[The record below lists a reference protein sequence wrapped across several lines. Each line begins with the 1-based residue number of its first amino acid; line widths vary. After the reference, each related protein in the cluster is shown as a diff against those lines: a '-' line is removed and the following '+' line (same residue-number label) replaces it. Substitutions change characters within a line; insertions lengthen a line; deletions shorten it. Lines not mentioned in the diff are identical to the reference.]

1 MIDDEQDEATFEKIL
16 GAAEEIKDMARVR
29 PEDAPAMLE
38 QARHLVELA
47 EQIKS
52 DWLRR
57 QSTEGVFG
65 AMNSGSAKTGRLD
78 GSTNIEGGG
87 AATKG
92 FGMVPAYPAR

>member
-29 PEDAPAMLE
+29 PADAPAMLE
-38 QARHLVELA
+38 QARHLIELA

-57 QSTEGVFG
+57 QSTEGKLAEANAG
-65 AMNSGSAKTGRLD
+65 ATQAARTD
-78 GSTNIEGGG
+78 GLANTECGG
-87 AATKG
+87 AAGKG
-92 FGMVPAYPAR
+92 FGLFPASPAR